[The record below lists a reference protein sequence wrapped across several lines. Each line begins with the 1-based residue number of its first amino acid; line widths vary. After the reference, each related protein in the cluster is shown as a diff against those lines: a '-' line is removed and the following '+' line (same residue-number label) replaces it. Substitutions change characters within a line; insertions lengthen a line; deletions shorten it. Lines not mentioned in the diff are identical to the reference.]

1 MLLRNTKKREGME
14 VVMNMKQRIVVIIA
28 DILLLAALTFSV
40 YVAQQTPQE
49 IAFAFLKTFIPMV
62 LCTLV
67 LGRIFL
73 KKFQTADADSTD
85 NSPVSQRN
93 NTDFHLFG

>member
-1 MLLRNTKKREGME
+1 MKQTGGME

-49 IAFAFLKTFIPMV
+49 IALAFMKTFIPMV

-67 LGRIFL
+67 LGRIFI
-73 KKFQTADADSTD
+73 KKFKSADAAATES
-85 NSPVSQRN
+85 NPALQN
-93 NTDFHLFG
+93 NGTDFHLFG